1 MNIVKLRELD
11 FNGRE
16 QLYYQLYDIF
26 FQDIMDGKYK
36 VGSLLPAESELM
48 ATYRVSRAT
57 VRKAMEML
65 SNDGLIEKMRG
76 HGTFVKSLR
85 PRGSL
90 SRVIHYSRKNI
101 ADKAIA
107 FKKVLDHRE
116 IRANATIAQYL
127 RLEEGCPL
135 IQLKRVR
142 YADTQPMYLETS
154 YFEKSW
160 VPEVLE
166 RDFSKESLRAFLTN
180 RYQIVWSYASQE
192 IYSVV
197 AMQEMADILSVEPGA
212 PLLYI
217 KRISYD
223 ADNVPRE
230 FVESYYRADNY
241 HLVIELSI

>member
-1 MNIVKLRELD
+1 MKQRELD

-26 FQDIMDGKYK
+26 FQDIVNGCYP
-36 VGSLLPAESELM
+36 VGGLLPAESELM

-90 SRVIHYSRKNI
+90 SRVIRYSRKSAANQ
-101 ADKAIA
+101 AIA
-107 FKKVLDHRE
+107 FKKTLAHRE
-116 IRANATIAQYL
+116 IKADAAMAKAL
-127 RLEEGCPL
+127 RLEEGTPL

-142 YADTQPMYLETS
+142 YADTQPMYLETVC
-154 YFEKSW
+154 FEKAW
-160 VPEVLE
+160 APEALE

-180 RYQIVWSYASQE
+180 RYGVVWSYASQE
-192 IYSVV
+192 IYSIV
-197 AMQEMADILSVEPGA
+197 AEREMADLLSVERGA
-212 PLLYI
+212 PLIYI
-217 KRISYD
+217 KRISFD
-223 ADNVPRE
+223 DGNVPRE
-230 FVESYYRADNY
+230 FVESHYRADNY
-241 HLVIELSI
+241 HLTIELSI